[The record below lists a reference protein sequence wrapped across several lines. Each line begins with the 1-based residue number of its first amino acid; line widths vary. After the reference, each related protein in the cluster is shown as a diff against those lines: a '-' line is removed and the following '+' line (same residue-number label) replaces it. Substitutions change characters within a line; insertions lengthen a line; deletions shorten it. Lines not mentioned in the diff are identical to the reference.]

1 MKRSLILWAVAFFI
15 TVSSA
20 VYQRLTGPTYP
31 VHGMVSLGGKAV
43 SFTLLRS
50 EGQRNAE
57 VKIPLSDT
65 SITGWIEWRKLGE
78 EGGWTRVPMVHRESM
93 LIAELPVQPPAGKLQ
108 YRVFLEREGQTVAL
122 PVEGPV
128 KIRFKGNVPLWVLGP
143 HILLMFA
150 GMLFSTRAGLEI
162 FNAQP
167 NLRALTFWTLGL
179 LILGGLV
186 FGPIMQKYAFDA
198 YWTGW
203 PFGGDLTDNKTA
215 VAALAWL
222 CAALALS
229 RSKRPVVWALAAAII
244 VLVVF
249 LIPHSLLGS

>member
-1 MKRSLILWAVAFFI
+1 MKGNLILWAVAFFI

-20 VYQRLTGPTYP
+20 VYQRVTGPTYP

-43 SFTLLRS
+43 SFTFLRS

-57 VKIPLSDT
+57 VNILQGDT
-65 SITGWIEWRKLGE
+65 SVTGWVEWRKLGD
-78 EGGWTRVPMVHRESM
+78 EGSWTRVPMVSRELM
-93 LIAELPVQPPAGKLQ
+93 LFAELPVQPPAGKLQ
-108 YRVFLEREGQTVAL
+108 YRVFLERGGQTVAL

-128 KIRFKGNVPLWVLGP
+128 RIRFKGDVPLWVLVP
-143 HILLMFA
+143 HILLMFV
-150 GMLFSTRAGLEI
+150 GMLLSTRAGLE
-162 FNAQP
+162 FFSAQP
-167 NLRALTFWTLGL
+167 SLKTLTFWTLGF

-186 FGPIMQKYAFDA
+186 FGPIMQKYAFDS

-215 VAALAWL
+215 VAVLAWV
-222 CAALALS
+222 AAARALS
-229 RSKRPVVWALAAAII
+229 RSKRPARWALAAAII